1 AVKRAECLVGGIGV
15 MRKKKP
21 VLERTR
27 AISPSP
33 RPLSPSSST
42 VLSAP
47 ANPLLRKQSSS
58 RGSGG
63 SNSRENSKEEDG
75 KKGSKSRP
83 DCESLWRYF
92 KDQRKDS
99 HRLVGGGGVVP
110 SIEVTPSRRVSI
122 SSPLRFTR
130 TCSQDSLESI
140 ERVCRKELRRKLLET
155 PQEAGM
161 SLLPSPAIAMSPSLS
176 DIGRSNTNPEGTASS
191 PVDLS
196 RPASVCLKR
205 SVGDVR
211 DPPSPTKK
219 TLSEAVGLTAYQ
231 QKLLIQCWPNI
242 YSTGPGGQFASAIFN
257 RLQTK
262 CPKAKQ
268 LLAKANGVAVFA
280 NSDIDCT
287 AMHSRVTIEL
297 IDTAIRNLD
306 ADSTK
311 LTNYLN
317 EVGRSHRHLR
327 HEGLTIGVWDDLAD
341 VLMDC
346 VCRYDAV
353 KKHKELRR
361 AWLALFAYICD
372 NMKNG
377 QTIFRSS
384 SSYEIT
390 DNGSPVSSIRR

>member
-1 AVKRAECLVGGIGV
+1 MLESAVKRAECIVGGIGV

-33 RPLSPSSST
+33 RPISPCGSGA

-47 ANPLLRKQSSS
+47 ANPTLRKQSSS
-58 RGSGG
+58 KGSGG
-63 SNSRENSKEEDG
+63 SSSRENSKEDEVG
-75 KKGSKSRP
+75 KKSAKPRP
-83 DCESLWRYF
+83 DCDSLWRYF
-92 KDQRKDS
+92 KDQRKES
-99 HRLVGGGGVVP
+99 RRFGGVVP

-130 TCSQDSLESI
+130 TCSQDSLESL
-140 ERVCRKELRRKLLET
+140 ERVCRKELRRKLLER
-155 PQEAGM
+155 PQA
-161 SLLPSPAIAMSPSLS
+161 LPRLPWTSP
-176 DIGRSNTNPEGTASS
+176 GRP
-191 PVDLS
+191 LF
-196 RPASVCLKR
+196 LKR

-219 TLSEAVGLTAYQ
+219 TLSEIIGLTAYQ

-242 YSTGPGGQFASAIFN
+242 YSTGPGGQFASAIYN
-257 RLQTK
+257 RLQNS

-280 NSDIDCT
+280 NSDVDCT

-297 IDTAIRNLD
+297 LDTAIRNLD
-306 ADSTK
+306 ADHAK
-311 LTNYLN
+311 LTAYLI
-317 EVGRSHRHLR
+317 EVGRSHRPLR
-327 HEGLTIGVWDDLAD
+327 QEGLAIAVWDDLAD
-341 VLMDC
+341 SLMEC

-361 AWLALFAYICD
+361 AWLALIAYIVD
-372 NMKNG
+372 NLKNG
-377 QTIFRSS
+377 QSIFRSS
-384 SSYEIT
+384 SSYEIA
-390 DNGSPVSSIRR
+390 DSGSPVGSLKK